1 MRSAFENGRPIT
13 AAVDIFAYS
22 PALAL
27 SLNAEAASAGRRAL
41 VPGSAPYAAKAAG
54 TNPPLSRIV
63 CARFMIVDVLP
74 GPRLRRPLGARRP
87 LSPNCRRFRTRRL
100 RLPRHGVADGERCAS
115 NAWALR
121 YGDH

>member
-27 SLNAEAASAGRRAL
+27 SLNAKAEAAGRRAL
-41 VPGSAPYAAKAAG
+41 VPGSAPYEAKAAA

-63 CARFMIVDVLP
+63 CTRFMIVDVLP
-74 GPRLRRPLGARRP
+74 G
-87 LSPNCRRFRTRRL
+87 RRFRGPLAAGGPLAPNGRRLHPLRL
-100 RLPRHGVADGERCAS
+100 RLPSDGGADGERCAS
-115 NAWALR
+115 NA
-121 YGDH
+121 